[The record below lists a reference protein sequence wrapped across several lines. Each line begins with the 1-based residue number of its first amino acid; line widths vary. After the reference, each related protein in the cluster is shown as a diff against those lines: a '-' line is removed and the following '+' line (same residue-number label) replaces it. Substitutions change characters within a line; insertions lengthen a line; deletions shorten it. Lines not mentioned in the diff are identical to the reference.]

1 MTAAVKVFVV
11 ADLLIYLFYVL
22 APNVRGFVETHMAL
36 GPGLFKGEVWQ
47 PVTSLFTHL
56 SLLGFV
62 FSVIGLWFV
71 GSVIEQM
78 RGSGRFLALFFASGV
93 LTNLTIAGAWRLR
106 GYGPIPFIDGCS
118 FVVIALFVAFTRAYG
133 RQPVQFWPLT
143 LTIQARYMAYVMIGL
158 AAAVFAAQQDWHLL
172 AGLPVAVAVGYFGAG
187 PGGLAQLRDF
197 FAHARDVAKVRR
209 RRRFGVIDGGDRPSK
224 KYMN

>member
-1 MTAAVKVFVV
+1 MRDLPPRPRRRSQGPEWLRRITERMTAAVKVFVV

-22 APNVRGFVETHMAL
+22 APNVRGFAETHMAL

-78 RGSGRFLALFFASGV
+78 
-93 LTNLTIAGAWRLR
+93 
-106 GYGPIPFIDGCS
+106 
-118 FVVIALFVAFTRAYG
+118 
-133 RQPVQFWPLT
+133 
-143 LTIQARYMAYVMIGL
+143 
-158 AAAVFAAQQDWHLL
+158 
-172 AGLPVAVAVGYFGAG
+172 
-187 PGGLAQLRDF
+187 
-197 FAHARDVAKVRR
+197 
-209 RRRFGVIDGGDRPSK
+209 
-224 KYMN
+224 